1 MDLGTTTKPAAVM
14 APQAPA
20 RGETTLAPGS
30 VRTELPARSVVTAP
44 KAAEKVRY
52 EPTDAARDSV
62 SRDLALRAGTR
73 RQMEIDEA
81 TSAIVTQVIDEQS
94 GEVVRQVPE
103 EALLRLRAY
112 NRENIER
119 STDFGATNTVEP
131 EAPRIE
137 RVA

>member
-30 VRTELPARSVVTAP
+30 VRTELPARSVVTAAKP
-44 KAAEKVRY
+44 AEKVRY
-52 EPTDAARDSV
+52 EPTDSARDSV
-62 SRDLALRAGTR
+62 SRDLALRAGMR
-73 RQMEIDEA
+73 RQMDIDEA

-94 GEVVRQVPE
+94 GEVVRQLPE

-112 NRENIER
+112 NRESIER
-119 STDFGATNTVEP
+119 ATDYASSSTPEP
-131 EAPRIE
+131 EATRIE

>member
-1 MDLGTTTKPAAVM
+1 MDLGATTKPAAVL

-20 RGETTLAPGS
+20 RGENILAPGS

-52 EPTDAARDSV
+52 EPTDSARDSV

-73 RQMEIDEA
+73 RQMDIDEA

-94 GEVVRQVPE
+94 GKVVRQVPE

-112 NRENIER
+112 NRESIER
-119 STDFGATNTVEP
+119 STDLTSANSAEP
-131 EAPRIE
+131 ESSRIE